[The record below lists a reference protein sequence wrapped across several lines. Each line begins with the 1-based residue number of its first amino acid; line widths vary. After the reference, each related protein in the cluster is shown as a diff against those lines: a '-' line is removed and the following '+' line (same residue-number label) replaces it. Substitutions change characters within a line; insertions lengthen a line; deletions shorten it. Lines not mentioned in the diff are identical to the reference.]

1 MGCVAMLLKVLI
13 ILLFA
18 GLLISL
24 ASGLFFLLRDKG
36 ESKRTL
42 HSLGLRVGLTVALLA
57 LVSYGVATGQLS
69 SKAPWDAPRP
79 TAGQQ
84 PVQP

>member
-1 MGCVAMLLKVLI
+1 MLLKVSI

-18 GLLISL
+18 ALLISL
-24 ASGLFFLLRDKG
+24 ASGLFFLLKDRG

-42 HSLGLRVGLTVALLA
+42 HSLGLRVGLTIALLT
-57 LVSYGVATGQLS
+57 LVSYGVATGQLR

-79 TAGQQ
+79 AEPQQ
-84 PVQP
+84 SNEP